1 MIKFHTT
8 LTIPYKTVV
17 DGFNKIHDKIRYLVL
32 IYYSYCDKTC
42 YKMRYLISEKG
53 SITDNINYNFAKI
66 RIDLYDSLPIE
77 KVLTFHN
84 VITLIK
90 AVADKNKNE
99 YYYNIFSKRGS
110 YKDQSN
116 TKYF

>member
-8 LTIPYKTVV
+8 LTIPYKTIV
-17 DGFNKIHDKIRYLVL
+17 DGFNKIHDKVRYLVL
-32 IYYSYCDKTC
+32 FYYSYCDKTC

-90 AVADKNKNE
+90 AVVDKNKNE
-99 YYYNIFSKRGS
+99 YYYII
-110 YKDQSN
+110 QN
-116 TKYF
+116 TK